1 MTTVQVTIASD
12 SKSATINGGRVIQ
25 RSGRK
30 SINETAM
37 AECAALAANVGE
49 PLDVH
54 AIAADGREFWVQVDP
69 TGKVSPLSAPAPTMT
84 ADAATTTR
92 QVSLEPTVDESAI
105 NKEPTPAADARP
117 HDATLDTES
126 YLPHEPTAPAVNGSK
141 QPIPVQPEAPDTEK
155 ATFSADVDPAP
166 EPTPPGITEP
176 IPAGTPDLG
185 ARTNADSESQLALHA
200 GNDPA
205 PPTQNRP
212 APIAIRQTAAAA
224 DFHRPRPIAPK
235 LGIQGLVYRLTR
247 VNIGLSG
254 RERKHNQLVSRIRTP
269 LPTLHRCAFISL
281 KGGIGKTTSAAGFGH
296 TFAHYRADPV
306 FVIDANPD
314 AGTLA
319 KRTIGAP
326 IAGVK
331 PLLTAIQ
338 NDEIQSLTDLSRY
351 TRTAGRLTV
360 LPGDPDPQAG
370 SAMDAED
377 FRTVMSVIERYYS
390 LILIDTGDGVT
401 RPITPGILEA
411 ADSVVVAAT
420 HSKDG
425 AEAAIETLDWL
436 ETHGY
441 GQLAQSAVV
450 TLSAKDRVSKEIN
463 RAAIAQLLRDRAGA
477 LITIPP
483 DSHLADAG
491 AIDRDRLAPAT
502 RRVLMEGAASVAGH
516 WADVDPTR

>member
-1 MTTVQVTIASD
+1 MTTVQVNIASD

-69 TGKVSPLSAPAPTMT
+69 TGKVSPLSAPAPTAT
-84 ADAATTTR
+84 ADAETTTR
-92 QVSLEPTVDESAI
+92 QVSPEPTVYEGAI
-105 NKEPTPAADARP
+105 NDEPTPTADVRRNGP
-117 HDATLDTES
+117 LDSES
-126 YLPHEPTAPAVNGSK
+126 DLRHQPNAPAVNGLK
-141 QPIPVQPEAPDTEK
+141 QPIPVQLEAPDTEK
-155 ATFSADVDPAP
+155 ATYSSNVDPAP
-166 EPTPPGITEP
+166 EPTRPGISEP
-176 IPAGTPDLG
+176 IPAGATDFG
-185 ARTNADSESQLALHA
+185 ARTNADGERQLAIRA

-205 PPTQNRP
+205 SSVRDSP
-212 APIAIRQTAAAA
+212 APIAIRQTAAA
-224 DFHRPRPIAPK
+224 DFHRPRPVAPK
-235 LGIQGLVYRLTR
+235 LGVQGLVYRLTR
-247 VNIGLSG
+247 VNVGLSG

-319 KRTIGAP
+319 KRTIGTP

-331 PLLTAIQ
+331 PLLAAIQ
-338 NDEIQSLTDLSRY
+338 NDEIHSLTDLSRY

-377 FRTVMSVIERYYS
+377 FRTVMKVIERYYS

-516 WADVDPTR
+516 WADVAPIR